1 MRCYPGNTEATDGE
15 LSASFTWFCSRAAP
29 CREYH
34 IEKRKDER
42 YFMFIEILTL
52 RMCVIKFFAL

>member
-1 MRCYPGNTEATDGE
+1 MTFEKNS
-15 LSASFTWFCSRAAP
+15 LSILSDKK
-29 CREYH
+29 EYH

-52 RMCVIKFFAL
+52 RMCVIKFFGL